1 MGGIDTLLRDLMIDA
16 IRFVKSCAM
25 YLNIYHHFIIP
36 FSVKD
41 SRVPINAFS
50 ILVIHFYK
58 YTLQH
63 VLYSLFFS
71 SFKLSFYYYILLLF
85 FFLKRAY
92 ILSLSYSFWKN
103 VEITTFAT
111 TCSRSKL

>member
-1 MGGIDTLLRDLMIDA
+1 MGGIDTLLMDLMIDA
-16 IRFVKSCAM
+16 IRSVKSCAM

-36 FSVKD
+36 FSVKGANQCIFNFIYPLLQMHP
-41 SRVPINAFS
+41 STGSLFS
-50 ILVIHFYK
+50 FF
-58 YTLQH
+58 
-63 VLYSLFFS
+63 FFS

-85 FFLKRAY
+85 FFLKSAY
-92 ILSLSYSFWKN
+92 ILSLPYSFWKN